1 MQKSKYLQASCSSVQ
16 NVKSKKVAKKKG
28 RKNDLLGNRP
38 NKKNH
43 NH

>member
-1 MQKSKYLQASCSSVQ
+1 MQSKYLQASCSSVQ
-16 NVKSKKVAKKKG
+16 NVKSKKVAKKG
-28 RKNDLLGNRP
+28 RKNDLLGNHP